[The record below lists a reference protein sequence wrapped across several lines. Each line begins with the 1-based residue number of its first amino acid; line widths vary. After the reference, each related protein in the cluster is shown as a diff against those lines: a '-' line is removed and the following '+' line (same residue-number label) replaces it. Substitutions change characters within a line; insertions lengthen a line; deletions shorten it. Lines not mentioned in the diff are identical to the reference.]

1 MYLKLNNYNLII
13 SQNFCFFLLFF
24 IIQNCICNSMKKNAV
39 FESEEEDPL
48 IFYANK
54 SDNTKSGTKSETKIA
69 KPKR

>member
-1 MYLKLNNYNLII
+1 
-13 SQNFCFFLLFF
+13 
-24 IIQNCICNSMKKNAV
+24 MKKNAV

-54 SDNTKSGTKSETKIA
+54 SDNTKSAKSETKIA